1 MSSPECAACGFA
13 NRPGAL
19 FCGRCGAQLGQSCPE
34 CGEVLAAGLAYCTA
48 CGAELEAAPDAPPI
62 AEERKIVTVLF
73 ADLVGFTGRAERLDP
88 EDVRGL
94 LAPYHA
100 RLKQELE
107 RYGGTVEKF
116 IGDAVVALFGAPLA
130 HEDDPERA
138 VRAALAIREA
148 IDELNA
154 ADPALRLRVRI
165 GVTTGEAMVTLGA
178 RPSAGEGMAAGDVVN
193 VAARLQ
199 AAAPPGGIL
208 VDEATRRATER
219 AIEYRQ
225 AEPVQAKGKRE
236 AVPVWEVVAT
246 RARLGIDIAFRGGAT
261 LVGRRQELDLL
272 LDALARARRER
283 APQLVTL
290 VGVPGI
296 GKSRL
301 LWELYA
307 TLSNDPEV
315 FVSWRQGRSLPYGE
329 GVSFWALGEMVKS
342 QAGILESD
350 DAQAADEKLASAVS
364 GALSEPEEAHWVVR
378 HLRPLVG
385 LGSSQATGREET
397 FTAWRRF
404 FEALAEQRPL
414 LLVFEDVHWAD
425 DGLLDFVDHLVDWTT
440 GVPLLVICTAR
451 PELLDRRPDWGGGKR
466 NALTI
471 SLTALSDDEITELL
485 RSLGSDVQEALLA
498 RAGGNPLYAEEFV
511 RMLAARVADGEIP
524 LPDSIQGIIA
534 ARLDTL
540 SPDEKAL
547 LQDAS
552 VVGKVFWAGALAA
565 VGDLAGDV
573 VEERLRTLERKE
585 FVRRERRS
593 SVSGETAYVFRH
605 VLVRD
610 VAYGQ
615 IPRPQRAEKHRLT
628 AEWIESLAGDRVED
642 VADLVAHHYGSAL
655 EFARASGQ
663 EMDDLAERARLAYRE
678 AGDRAKAL
686 NAFAPA
692 ARFYGAALELWPE
705 ADEERPH
712 LLLHH
717 GQALFRAEG
726 GGAEILTEAGE
737 MLLDAGDLESAA
749 EAEIMLGELAVQDAR
764 TVEGARHLHGA
775 AELVADRPPSRSKA
789 FVLANFARYRMATDA
804 NEDAIRVGF
813 EAFQMANELGLDD
826 LRAHALN
833 TIGVARVSLGDPG
846 GLADLERS
854 VAVTEELNSPEVV
867 RAYNNLASTMVGLGD
882 LRRSYELYDRGRR
895 AAERFG
901 HAIFLRFYEVQ
912 RMDQAYWT
920 GEWDEAERLSTDF
933 LSAPG
938 ARLQD
943 LDARV
948 IRARIRLARG
958 DVKGALEDSQAVTL
972 QPGEYRGLQFAFP
985 ALAVRARVLVA
996 AGRAGEAAA
1005 IAGQLLEL
1013 WRVHEWTLPGDGL
1026 PELASALASLDR
1038 GEELVEAGEHALTRT
1053 PWLVAAVA
1061 LARGSFQEAAGLYG
1075 RIGSLPDEAD
1085 ARLRA
1090 AASFQSGGRRGEAEA
1105 ELRLALDFYRRVRAE
1120 ACLRDAERLLAPIT

>member
-1 MSSPECAACGFA
+1 MPSDCAACGFA

-19 FCGRCGAQLGQSCPE
+19 FCGSCGEQLGKGCPA
-34 CGEVLAAGLAYCTA
+34 CGEVVAPGLAYCTA
-48 CGAELEAAPDAPPI
+48 CGTELEEGVDAPPI
-62 AEERKIVTVLF
+62 TEERKIVAVLF

-88 EDVRGL
+88 EDVRRL
-94 LAPYHA
+94 LTPYHA
-100 RLKQELE
+100 RVKLELE
-107 RYGGTVEKF
+107 SFGGTVEKF
-116 IGDAVVALFGAPLA
+116 IGDAVVALFGAPRA

-138 VRAALAIREA
+138 VRAALAVREA
-148 IDELNA
+148 IEELNA
-154 ADPALRLRVRI
+154 ADPTLGLRIRI

-199 AAAPPGGIL
+199 AAAPAGGIL
-208 VDEATRRATER
+208 VDEATHRATQR
-219 AIEYRQ
+219 AIDYRD
-225 AEPVQAKGKRE
+225 AEAVQAKGK
-236 AVPVWEVVAT
+236 AAPVPVWEVVAP
-246 RARLGIDIAFRGGAT
+246 RARLGVDIAFRGGAA

-272 LDALARARRER
+272 LDALARAQRER
-283 APQLVTL
+283 SPQLVTL

-307 TLSNDPEV
+307 RLSDDPTV
-315 FVSWRQGRSLPYGE
+315 FVRWRQGRSLPYGE
-329 GVSFWALGEMVKS
+329 GVSFWALGELVKS

-350 DAQAADEKLASAVS
+350 DAEAAGEKLASAVS
-364 GALSEPEEAHWVVR
+364 NALAEPEEAGWVVR

-385 LGSSQATGREET
+385 LGSAQGAGREET

-425 DGLLDFVDHLVDWTT
+425 DGLLDFVDHLVDWTA

-466 NALTI
+466 NALTV
-471 SLTALSDDEITELL
+471 SLSPLSDEEVTELL
-485 RSLGSDVQEALLA
+485 RSLGSEARETLLA

-511 RMLAARVADGEIP
+511 RMLAAQAADGEIP
-524 LPDSIQGIIA
+524 LPDSVQGIIA

-547 LQDAS
+547 LQDAA
-552 VVGKVFWAGALAA
+552 VVGKVVWAGVLAA
-565 VGDLAGDV
+565 VGGLAGDV
-573 VEERLRTLERKE
+573 VEERLRILERKE

-593 SVSGETAYVFRH
+593 SVAGQAAYVFRH

-615 IPRPQRAEKHRLT
+615 IPRPQRSEKHML
-628 AEWIESLAGDRVED
+628 AAQWIESLAGDRFED

-663 EMDDLAERARLAYRE
+663 ETDELAERARFAFRD
-678 AGDRAKAL
+678 AGDRALAL
-686 NAFAPA
+686 HAFTAA
-692 ARFYGAALELWPE
+692 ARFYAEALELWPE
-705 ADEERPH
+705 DPDRPH
-712 LLLHH
+712 LL
-717 GQALFRAEG
+717 FRRGRSLLLAEG
-726 GGAEILTEAGE
+726 TGAHVLVEAGE
-737 MLLDAGDLESAA
+737 ALLDLGDVESAA
-749 EAEIMLGELAVQDAR
+749 ETEIMLGELAVHDDRKA
-764 TVEGARHLHGA
+764 EAARHLEGA
-775 AELVADRPPSRSKA
+775 VELVAARPASRSKA
-789 FVLANFARYRMATDA
+789 FVLANYARYRMATDA
-804 NEDAIRVGF
+804 SEDAIRVGF
-813 EAFQMANELGLDD
+813 EAFQMAEELGLDD

-867 RAYNNLASTMVGLGD
+867 RAYNNLASTIVGLGD
-882 LRRSYELYDRGRR
+882 LQRSYELYAQGRR

-901 HAIFLRFYEVQ
+901 HAIFLRYYDVQ
-912 RMDQAYWT
+912 RMDEAYWS
-920 GEWDEAERLSTDF
+920 GEWDEAVRLSTDL

-938 ARLQD
+938 GRLQD

-958 DVKGALEDSQAVTL
+958 DVEGALEDTEAVTL
-972 QPGEYRGLQFAFP
+972 PPAEYRGLQFAFP
-985 ALAVRARVLVA
+985 ALAARARVLVA
-996 AGRAGEAAA
+996 AGRGAEAETL
-1005 IAGQLLEL
+1005 AGQLLTL
-1013 WRVHEWTLPGDGL
+1013 WSEHDWTLPGDGL
-1026 PELASALASLDR
+1026 PELAAALDSLDR
-1038 GEELVEAGEHALTRT
+1038 GEALLEAAERALTRT
-1053 PWLVAAVA
+1053 PWLEAATA
-1061 LARGSFQEAAGLYG
+1061 LASGRFQEAARLYA

-1090 AASFQSGGRRGEAEA
+1090 AGALLAKRRRGEAET
-1105 ELRLALDFYRRVRAE
+1105 ELDRALDFYRRVGAE
-1120 ACLRDAERLLAPIT
+1120 AYVREAEALLAPSA